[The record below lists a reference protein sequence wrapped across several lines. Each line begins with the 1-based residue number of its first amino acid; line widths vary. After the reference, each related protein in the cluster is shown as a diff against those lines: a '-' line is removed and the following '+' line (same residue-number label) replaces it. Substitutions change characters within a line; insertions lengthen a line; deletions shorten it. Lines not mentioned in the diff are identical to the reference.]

1 MLESAFRANMGRLYG
16 VYHSMPYPVQNFLTS
31 ARGLLLA
38 KNRYLDG
45 MERTLRE
52 LRSHERWSPEEITAF
67 QLSALQ
73 RTINHARATVPH

>member
-45 MERTLRE
+45 
-52 LRSHERWSPEEITAF
+52 WSAPCGNCVLT
-67 QLSALQ
+67 
-73 RTINHARATVPH
+73 RGGHRKK